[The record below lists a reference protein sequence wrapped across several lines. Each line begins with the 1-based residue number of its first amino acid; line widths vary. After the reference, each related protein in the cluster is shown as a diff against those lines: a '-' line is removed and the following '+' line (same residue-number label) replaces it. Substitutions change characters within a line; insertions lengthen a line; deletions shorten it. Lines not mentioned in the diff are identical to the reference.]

1 MDGGAWRA
9 TIHGVTKSWT
19 RLNDFIFLFLI
30 HMYTCMRRRIYMCE
44 NPLVAQMLK
53 NLPTMKETRLQSL
66 CQEDPLEKGTATHFS
81 VLAGERHAQRSLE
94 GRSPGVA
101 KSQTPLSG

>member
-1 MDGGAWRA
+1 
-9 TIHGVTKSWT
+9 
-19 RLNDFIFLFLI
+19 
-30 HMYTCMRRRIYMCE
+30 MRRRIYMCE

-66 CQEDPLEKGTATHFS
+66 CQEDTLEKGTATHFS

-94 GRSPGVA
+94 GCSPGVA